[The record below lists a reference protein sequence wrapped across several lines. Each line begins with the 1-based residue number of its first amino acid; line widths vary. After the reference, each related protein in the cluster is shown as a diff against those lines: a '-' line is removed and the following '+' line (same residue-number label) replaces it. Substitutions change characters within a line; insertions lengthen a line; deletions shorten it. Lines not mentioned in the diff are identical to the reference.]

1 MIANLPSPM
10 FHADQP
16 TAVFPVRKTSVT
28 ERRPSINRERAMIRK
43 LLVLIIVG
51 LFVVANVVAQ
61 QPPAKADVEISNP
74 KTVRNDAQG
83 LDELIQEG
91 LERNPGIQSA
101 LRQVEGLRHRVPQA
115 KTLPDPTVSIGWAGN
130 ITPFSVQQGDPSSY
144 RGVSASQGLPYP
156 GKLKLRGQIADREA
170 EAAWWDYEAARR
182 KLVADVKAAYYDY
195 FAASRAVEI
204 TQKNK
209 DLLQKLSSIAE
220 ARYRVGKG
228 IQQDVLR
235 SQVEI
240 SLLQQRLTVFEQQQN
255 ASQVRLNTLL
265 FRDPEAPLPL
275 PESFEPAKIGHSLD
289 ELYTLAREQDAGLQ
303 REQRMIE
310 RNQYGVNLA
319 QKDYRPD
326 FSVGYMYQQ
335 RPATPDMHGFTVTAN
350 IPVFYR
356 TKQREAV
363 REQTE
368 QLASAQRSKENR
380 QTELFFAVK
389 QQYLLAKSSEQLLKL
404 YAQAVVPQSS
414 LALESSMASY
424 QVGAVDFLTILTNFT
439 VVLDYQVSYYRELAN
454 YQMALANLEPL
465 VGVELTK

>member
-1 MIANLPSPM
+1 
-10 FHADQP
+10 
-16 TAVFPVRKTSVT
+16 
-28 ERRPSINRERAMIRK
+28 MIRK
-43 LLVLIIVG
+43 ALFLLALGCLWTEVGEGQQGEVSVTLQSPSTEAPAQTAQQSTVG
-51 LFVVANVVAQ
+51 LE
-61 QPPAKADVEISNP
+61 DL
-74 KTVRNDAQG
+74 VREALQK
-83 LDELIQEG
+83 
-91 LERNPGIQSA
+91 NPGIQSA
-101 LRQVEGLRHRVPQA
+101 LRQVEALRHRVPQA
-115 KTLPDPTVSIGWAGN
+115 KTLPDPQVSVGWAGN
-130 ITPFSVQQGDPSSY
+130 IAPFSVQQGDPSSY
-144 RGVSASQGLPYP
+144 RGISASQSIPFP
-156 GKLKLRGQIADREA
+156 GKLKLRGEIADREA

-182 KLVADVKAAYYDY
+182 RLVADVKAAYYDY
-195 FAASRAVEI
+195 FAASKAVET

-220 ARYRVGKG
+220 TRYRVGKG
-228 IQQDVLR
+228 VQQDVLR

-240 SLLQQRLTVFEQQQN
+240 SVLQQRLTVFEQQQRT
-255 ASQVRLNTLL
+255 AQVRLNTLL
-265 FRDPEAPLPL
+265 FRDPEGPLPS
-275 PESFEPAKIGHSLD
+275 PASFEPVKIGHSLD
-289 ELYTLAREQDAGLQ
+289 ELYALAREQDTGLQ

-310 RNQYGVNLA
+310 RNQYAVNLA

-335 RPATPDMHGFTVTAN
+335 RPDFEDMHGFTVTAN
-350 IPVFYR
+350 IPIFYK

-368 QLASAQRSKENR
+368 QLTGSQRSKENR

-404 YAQAVVPQSS
+404 YSQVVVPQSS

-424 QVGAVDFLTILTNFT
+424 QVGTVDFLTILTNFT
-439 VVLDYQVSYYRELAN
+439 VVLDYEVSYYRELAN

>member
-1 MIANLPSPM
+1 MTVQSPSTGTPTQTVQPQS
-10 FHADQP
+10 ADLDGL
-16 TAVFPVRKTSVT
+16 
-28 ERRPSINRERAMIRK
+28 IREALQK
-43 LLVLIIVG
+43 
-51 LFVVANVVAQ
+51 
-61 QPPAKADVEISNP
+61 
-74 KTVRNDAQG
+74 
-83 LDELIQEG
+83 
-91 LERNPGIQSA
+91 NPGVQSA
-101 LRQVEGLRHRVPQA
+101 LRQVDALRHRVPQA
-115 KTLPDPTVSIGWAGN
+115 KTLPDPTVSVGWAGN
-130 ITPFSVQQGDPSSY
+130 IAPFSVQNGDPSSN
-144 RGVSASQGLPYP
+144 RAITASQGIPYP
-156 GKLKLRGQIADREA
+156 GKLKLRGEIADREA
-170 EAAWWDYEAARR
+170 EAAQWDYEAARR
-182 KLVADVKAAYYDY
+182 KLVADVKSAYYDY
-195 FAASRAVEI
+195 FAASKAVEI

-240 SLLQQRLTVFEQQQN
+240 SLLQQRQTVFEQLQRT
-255 ASQVRLNTLL
+255 AQVRLNTLL
-265 FRDPEAPLPL
+265 FRDPEAPLPS
-275 PESFEPAKIGHSLD
+275 PASFEPAKLAHSLD
-289 ELYTLAREQDAGLQ
+289 ELYTLAREQDTGLQ

-310 RNQYGVNLA
+310 RNQYAVNLA

-326 FSVGYMYQQ
+326 FNVGYMYQQ
-335 RPATPDMHGFTVTAN
+335 RPDMKDMHGFTVTAN
-350 IPVFYR
+350 IPIYYR

-368 QLASAQRSKENR
+368 QLASSQRSKENR
-380 QTELFFAVK
+380 QTELSFAVK

-404 YAQAVVPQSS
+404 YSQAIVPQSS

-439 VVLDYQVSYYRELAN
+439 VVLDYEVSYYRELAN

>member
-1 MIANLPSPM
+1 
-10 FHADQP
+10 
-16 TAVFPVRKTSVT
+16 
-28 ERRPSINRERAMIRK
+28 MIRK
-43 LLVLIIVG
+43 VLLL
-51 LFVVANVVAQ
+51 LAVASLGTPASKGQQAPVSVTVQSPFTEAPAQKAQ
-61 QPPAKADVEISNP
+61 QSAI
-74 KTVRNDAQG
+74 G
-83 LDELIQEG
+83 LDNLVGEALQ
-91 LERNPGIQSA
+91 RNPGIQSA
-101 LRQVEGLRHRVPQA
+101 LRQVEALRHRVPQV
-115 KTLPDPTVSIGWAGN
+115 KTLPDPTVSVGWAGN

-144 RGVSASQGLPYP
+144 RGVSASQSLPFP
-156 GKLKLRGQIADREA
+156 GKLKLRGEIADREA

-182 KLVADVKAAYYDY
+182 RLVADVKSAYYDY
-195 FAASRAVEI
+195 FAASKAVEI

-228 IQQDVLR
+228 VQQDVLR

-240 SLLQQRLTVFEQQQN
+240 SLLQQRLTVFEQQERTAQ
-255 ASQVRLNTLL
+255 ARLNTFL
-265 FRDPEAPLPL
+265 FRDPEGPLPS
-275 PESFEPAKIGHSLD
+275 PASFEPAKISHSLD
-289 ELYTLAREQDAGLQ
+289 ELYTLAREQDTGLQ

-310 RNQYGVNLA
+310 RNQYAVNLA
-319 QKDYRPD
+319 QKDYQPD
-326 FSVGYMYQQ
+326 FGVGYMYQQ
-335 RPATPDMHGFTVTAN
+335 RPDLPDMHGFTVTAN
-350 IPVFYR
+350 IPIFYR

-368 QLASAQRSKENR
+368 QLTGSQRSKENR

-404 YAQAVVPQSS
+404 YSQVVVPQSS

-424 QVGAVDFLTILTNFT
+424 QVGGVDFLTILTNFT
-439 VVLDYQVSYYRELAN
+439 VVLDYEVSYYRELAN

>member
-1 MIANLPSPM
+1 
-10 FHADQP
+10 
-16 TAVFPVRKTSVT
+16 
-28 ERRPSINRERAMIRK
+28 MIRK

-61 QPPAKADVEISNP
+61 QPPAKADVEISNRQ
-74 KTVRNDAQG
+74 TVRNGAQG
-83 LDELIQEG
+83 LDDLIQEG
-91 LERNPGIQSA
+91 LKRNPGVQSA

-310 RNQYGVNLA
+310 RNQYAVNLA

-335 RPATPDMHGFTVTAN
+335 RPAMPDMHGLTVTAN

-368 QLASAQRSKENR
+368 QLASSQRSKENR
-380 QTELFFAVK
+380 QTELLFAVK